1 MTLVKSLEYHENK
14 TYLEKMV
21 RHSTRG
27 ALFRMLL
34 PLNAMDSNQSLL
46 IWLAS
51 DPASPRTFCRTDFL
65 SVFCLVDSISVCGLF
80 PNEYHSISTMQ

>member
-1 MTLVKSLEYHENK
+1 MTLVKSLEYHKNK

-21 RHSTRG
+21 RHI
-27 ALFRMLL
+27 FE
-34 PLNAMDSNQSLL
+34 LNAMDSNQSLL

-65 SVFCLVDSISVCGLF
+65 STFCLVDSISVCGLF
-80 PNEYHSISTMQ
+80 PNEYHSISSMQ